1 MQNVN
6 AFLSETTML
15 DSQVNAFFSDDD
27 IWEYIDLDADS
38 QIGEVVEYK
47 TSVLFHDV
55 WVDSKWNKG

>member
-1 MQNVN
+1 
-6 AFLSETTML
+6 ML
-15 DSQVNAFFSDDD
+15 DSQVNTFFSDDD